1 MKRRAFIASLGA
13 AAACH
18 SWFARNPAQAA
29 DHRISGAD
37 MGHRI
42 PETAARIRLD
52 RGVPSQSSFGADA
65 HTERYA
71 EVAAEFPKPQVGV
84 ISTPASALTAHDQI
98 SLTRS

>member
-1 MKRRAFIASLGA
+1 
-13 AAACH
+13 
-18 SWFARNPAQAA
+18 
-29 DHRISGAD
+29 

-52 RGVPSQSSFGADA
+52 RGAYRRNRVSLGEA
-65 HTERYA
+65 HTERYD